1 MKENKLV
8 EMWNR
13 VETLGSIVQQI
24 TQEMNNLRDL
34 SIGTMSLIKKLPDYD
49 EAIKAL
55 AEDLKKEEKEET
67 NVE

>member
-1 MKENKLV
+1 
-8 EMWNR
+8 
-13 VETLGSIVQQI
+13 
-24 TQEMNNLRDL
+24 
-34 SIGTMSLIKKLPDYD
+34 MSLIKKLPDYD